1 MKSAKIGFMPLY
13 IKLYDDCG
21 LQDIR
26 DRLEPFYEKMACGF
40 EEHGI
45 TVVRSAFC
53 CVKAEFEAA
62 VAKFESEGVLPVTRV
77 DRGARKY
84 KASDYRYGYHRYI

>member
-62 VAKFESEGVLPVTRV
+62 VAKFESEGVDCIVTNYP
-77 DRGARKY
+77 DRAAR
-84 KASDYRYGYHRYI
+84 